1 MSCSLP
7 EKAWPADQVS
17 RRKVAELVPYA
28 RNSRRHSPEQV
39 SQIMASIREWGFTI
53 PVLVDEAGTIIAG
66 HGRVMAAQRLGIE
79 EVPVMVAAGW
89 SKAQKAAYTIADNQL
104 AMNGEWDDELLRVE
118 LSDLQEQG
126 ADLALLGFTDAELEA
141 ALAEPDFEPVGID
154 EQGRLDEKS
163 PVCCPKCGHTWHP

>member
-1 MSCSLP
+1 MSSSP
-7 EKAWPADQVS
+7 EESAWPADQVS

-53 PVLVDEAGTIIAG
+53 PVLVDESGTIIAG

-79 EVPVMVAAGW
+79 EVPTMVARGW

-104 AMNGEWDDELLRVE
+104 AMNGEWDEELLRVE
-118 LSDLQEQG
+118 LGDLREQG
-126 ADLALLGFTDAELEA
+126 ADLALLGFSEAELQV

-154 EQGRLDEKS
+154 EQGRLDQKT
-163 PVCCPKCGHTWHP
+163 PVTCPHCGHQFNP